1 MGTFGLRAF
10 SFIISHLSIF
20 FSHFLFFI
28 FLFSFS
34 SARAQ
39 VFVELNC
46 ENLFDIEHDEGKN
59 DQEFMPDGSRRW
71 TRTRYWNKLNGV
83 GQVILSCSDQLP
95 DLVALVE
102 VENDS
107 VLHDLTK
114 RSLLRGAGYEYLM
127 TQSPDLRG
135 IDVALLYQPLRF
147 RPLCYDYLEVPPLKD
162 MRSTRDILY
171 IKGETPRA
179 DTLHLFVLH
188 APSRYGGELQ
198 TRPHRRQVMN
208 VVLNAIDSLKGAN
221 IIVAGDFNDYSDS
234 PSLRQLSGSGLIN
247 VTERAKGSNGRAQGT
262 YRYQGEW
269 HSIDHVLVSQP
280 LYEHVDSVYIND
292 APFLLEEE
300 KTYGGWKPRRT
311 YNGYSYQRGYS
322 DHLPLV
328 VKFSLF

>member
-1 MGTFGLRAF
+1 MLGSRY
-10 SFIISHLSIF
+10 SII
-20 FSHFLFFI
+20 I

-34 SARAQ
+34 SASAQ
-39 VFVELNC
+39 VLVELNC
-46 ENLFDIEHDEGKN
+46 ENLFDVVHDEGKN
-59 DQEFMPDGSRRW
+59 DEEFTPEGSRRW
-71 TRTRYWNKLNGV
+71 TSSRYWEKLNGV

-135 IDVALLYQPLRF
+135 IDVALLYQPMRF

-162 MRSTRDILY
+162 MRRTRDILY
-171 IKGETPRA
+171 IKGETA
-179 DTLHLFVLH
+179 SGDTLHLFIVH

-198 TRPHRRQVMN
+198 TRPHRRQVMDK
-208 VVLNAIDSLKGAN
+208 VLNAIGSLKDEK
-221 IIVAGDFNDYSDS
+221 IIVAGDFNDYADS
-234 PSLRQLSGSGLIN
+234 PSLRQLTGSGLIN
-247 VTERAKGSNGRAQGT
+247 VTAGAKGAHGKAQGT

-269 HSIDHVLVSQP
+269 HSIDHVLVSRA
-280 LYEHVDSVYIND
+280 LGERVDSVYIND
-292 APFLLEEE
+292 SPFLLEEE
-300 KTYGGWKPRRT
+300 TEYGGWKPRRT
-311 YNGYSYQRGYS
+311 YNGYRYQRGYS